1 VLLLVLDVLMQRLL
15 LLLRLLLLRLLL
27 WALLLILGLLL
38 THQMHVDSTRGSTS
52 QPRTTQ
58 ELLLPLRMLL
68 VMRIQKIKLRF
79 FVAVDFQS
87 RCTAVVKTV
96 AGVLLLILDVVMT
109 WLLPIVKTVAG
120 VLLLILDVVMIWLLL
135 LSLLFI
141 VFVAINFKSR
151 CTAVVGMTVAGV
163 LLLILD
169 VVMIWLLL
177 LVWLL
182 LLRLL
187 LWALLLML
195 RIRN

>member
-1 VLLLVLDVLMQRLL
+1 MQRLL

-38 THQMHVDSTRGSTS
+38 THQMHVASTRGSSS
-52 QPRTTQ
+52 QARTTQ

-68 VMRIQKIKLRF
+68 VMRIQEIKLRI

-96 AGVLLLILDVVMT
+96 AGVLLLILAVVMI

-120 VLLLILDVVMIWLLL
+120 VLLLILDVVMIW
-135 LSLLFI
+135 
-141 VFVAINFKSR
+141 
-151 CTAVVGMTVAGV
+151 M
-163 LLLILD
+163 
-169 VVMIWLLL
+169 LL

>member
-1 VLLLVLDVLMQRLL
+1 MQRLL
-15 LLLRLLLLRLLL
+15 LLLWLLLLRLLL

-38 THQMHVDSTRGSTS
+38 THQMHVASTRGITS

-68 VMRIQKIKLRF
+68 VMRIQKVKLRI
-79 FVAVDFQS
+79 FVAVDFKS
-87 RCTAVVKTV
+87 HCTAVVETV
-96 AGVLLLILDVVMT
+96 AGVLLLILDVVKIP
-109 WLLPIVKTVAG
+109 LLPIVKTVAG

-135 LSLLFI
+135 LSLLFV

-169 VVMIWLLL
+169 VVMICLLL